1 MQKGITAVLLAYIEE
16 VPICFN
22 KRMYGVSKR
31 RLIPF
36 IIDYAKSLII
46 LTTMRIA
53 HSKKKL
59 KL

>member
-1 MQKGITAVLLAYIEE
+1 MLLAYIEE